1 MKIELTQK
9 EVDII
14 IRCLNIAQLEVRKN
28 KNDDKI
34 FNSIVESVENDIK
47 NIKYK
52 LIKK

>member
-14 IRCLNIAQLEVRKN
+14 IRCLNIASSEISKN
-28 KNDDKI
+28 KADDKT
-34 FNSIVESVENDIK
+34 FNSIIESVENDIK